1 VKGSKG
7 FSLLE
12 LLVVIAIL
20 GIIAAIALPRYFE
33 AVDDA
38 KKNAQ
43 RANIAIIKTSLE
55 VYRNKNKSYPTD
67 VSAFNQ
73 FLSNPAYFSEIPECP
88 YNGKKYQAVDLT
100 QTSTY
105 WNASGNEHILGY
117 QGGTD
122 SYTFTY
128 IAP

>member
-38 KKNAQ
+38 KKNAH
-43 RANIAIIKTSLE
+43 RANIAIIQTSLE
-55 VYRNKNKSYPTD
+55 YYRNKTGSYPAD
-67 VSAFNQ
+67 AAAFNA
-73 FLSNPAYFSEIPECP
+73 FLQDTTYFAERPRCP
-88 YNGKKYQAVDLT
+88 YNDKYYTVDNNIT
-100 QTSTY
+100 PDE
-105 WNASGNEHILGY
+105 NNPHILNYTKTGN
-117 QGGTD
+117 
-122 SYTFTY
+122 SYSLDY
-128 IAP
+128 YKP